1 MNGGRI
7 PARNVK
13 ESVMKKMK
21 DSPCLTCSRVRS
33 AADCENKQCRQWQIW
48 FLGRWKQINGYYK
61 KYMQEV
67 KK

>member
-1 MNGGRI
+1 
-7 PARNVK
+7 
-13 ESVMKKMK
+13 MKKMK

-48 FLGRWKQINGYYK
+48 FLGRWQQINGYYE
-61 KYMQEV
+61 KYTQEV